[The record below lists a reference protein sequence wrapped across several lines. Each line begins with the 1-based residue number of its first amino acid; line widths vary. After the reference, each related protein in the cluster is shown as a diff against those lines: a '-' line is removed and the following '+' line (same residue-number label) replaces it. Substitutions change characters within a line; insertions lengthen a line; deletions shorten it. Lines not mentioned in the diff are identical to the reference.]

1 MFAMEILFSFLGGL
15 TITAIV
21 AFIALKSIIK
31 SKVTQIEQS
40 AQIKAE
46 SFYKSEQTRMESDLK
61 YAKERNEEL
70 SLQLKAAKV
79 EAQKQLLE
87 AKENAAAELANAKK
101 EAAETLQKSKE
112 ESAETLRMTKAEA
125 ASALQKAKDDAVS
138 EIKQIK
144 EEAAG
149 VLQQAKDEAAA
160 LLKQTKEESEKLLEE
175 TKNDLNKRNSDE
187 IAARDKA
194 HKEAMDSL
202 QLRFNET
209 MAKVAAQVKSDTA
222 DMLKA
227 HQKEFSESSNLS
239 IGQIVNPLKQNIVD
253 LKKAME
259 DGNKEMAERNGEM
272 RQRIQTLM
280 EHSDAARKSA
290 DELAAAFKHGSKI
303 QGDWGETILEEL
315 LASNGLTKG
324 IHFDTQAVIR
334 GKDGKVIKN
343 DDGSTMRPDVILHLD
358 ERREVIIDSKVSL
371 TAYVDY
377 VNAENDADRKTY
389 LKAHVDSIKKHVKEL
404 AAKDYSAYIE
414 SPKVTAGYVIMFV
427 PNMGALW
434 TALNTEPDLWRKAA
448 ESNVYIAD
456 EQSLYG
462 ALKIVSLTWTQ
473 VAQAQNHEKVYE
485 LANEMIDR
493 VGLFMEKYE
502 GIGKALKK
510 ASEEYEDGKKKLV
523 PQGQSIINTSGKLIK
538 LGAKNSDKHTIKALL
553 DIDDIPGLTYSE
565 ENI

>member
-1 MFAMEILFSFLGGL
+1 
-15 TITAIV
+15 
-21 AFIALKSIIK
+21 
-31 SKVTQIEQS
+31 
-40 AQIKAE
+40 
-46 SFYKSEQTRMESDLK
+46 MESDLRHS
-61 YAKERNEEL
+61 KERNDEL
-70 SLQLKAAKV
+70 LAQI
-79 EAQKQLLE
+79 EAGR
-87 AKENAAAELANAKK
+87 KEAAEALMNAKNEAAEALANAKN
-101 EAAETLQKSKE
+101 
-112 ESAETLRMTKAEA
+112 
-125 ASALQKAKDDAVS
+125 
-138 EIKQIK
+138 
-144 EEAAG
+144 
-149 VLQQAKDEAAA
+149 EAAA
-160 LLKQTKEESEKLLEE
+160 AMQKAKEESEKLLEQ
-175 TKNDLNKRNSDE
+175 TKEDLNRSKAEE

-194 HKEAMDSL
+194 NKEAMDLL
-202 QLRFNET
+202 QQRFDET
-209 MAKVAAQVKSDTA
+209 MAKVTAQVKSDTA

-227 HQKEFSESSNLS
+227 HQKEFTQSSNLS
-239 IGQIVNPLKQNIVD
+239 IGQIVDPLKQNIVE

-272 RQRIQTLM
+272 RERIKALM

-290 DELAAAFKHGSKI
+290 DELAAAFKHGNKI

-343 DDGSTMRPDVILHLD
+343 EDGSTMRPDVILHLD

-377 VNAENDADRKTY
+377 VNAENDTDRKIH

-404 AAKDYSAYIE
+404 AAKDYSSYIE

-427 PNMGALW
+427 PNIGALW
-434 TALNTEPDLWRKAA
+434 TALDAEPDLWRKAA
-448 ESNVYIAD
+448 ENNVYIAD

-473 VAQAQNHEKVYE
+473 VAQAQNHEKVFE

-493 VGLFMEKYE
+493 VGMFMEKYE

-538 LGAKNSDKHTIKALL
+538 LGAKNSDKHSIEALI
-553 DIDDIPGLTYSE
+553 DIDDIPGQMT
-565 ENI
+565 ITQ

>member
-21 AFIALKSIIK
+21 ALIALKSIIK

-61 YAKERNEEL
+61 YAKERNAEL
-70 SLQLKAAKV
+70 LSQLEAAKV

>member
-1 MFAMEILFSFLGGL
+1 M
-15 TITAIV
+15 ITAVIAFIV
-21 AFIALKSIIK
+21 AKNIIR
-31 SKVTQIEQS
+31 SRVELTGQA
-40 AQIKAE
+40 AQMKAE
-46 SFYKSEQTRMESDLK
+46 SAYKSEQARLESDLRH
-61 YAKERNEEL
+61 AKERQEEL
-70 SLQLKAAKV
+70 LGQIEAVKKDCEKMV
-79 EAQKQLLE
+79 E
-87 AKENAAAELANAKK
+87 
-101 EAAETLQKSKE
+101 
-112 ESAETLRMTKAEA
+112 
-125 ASALQKAKDDAVS
+125 
-138 EIKQIK
+138 
-144 EEAAG
+144 
-149 VLQQAKDEAAA
+149 
-160 LLKQTKEESEKLLEE
+160 QTKF
-175 TKNDLNKRNSDE
+175 DLRKRYTDE
-187 IAARDKA
+187 IAAREKA

-202 QLRFNET
+202 ELRFNET
-209 MAKVAAQVKSDTA
+209 MAKVTAQVKSDTA

-227 HQKEFSESSNLS
+227 QQKEFSESSNLS
-239 IGQIVNPLKQNIVD
+239 IGQIVNPLKENIVE

-259 DGNKEMAERNGEM
+259 EGNKEMAERNGEM
-272 RQRIQTLM
+272 RERIKTLM

-290 DELAAAFKHGSKI
+290 DDLAAAFKHGNKI

-315 LASNGLTKG
+315 LATNGLTKG

-343 DDGSTMRPDVILHLD
+343 EDGSTMRPDVILHLD

-377 VNAENDADRKTY
+377 VNAENDTDRKTC

-434 TALNTEPDLWRKAA
+434 TALNAEPDLWRKAA

-493 VGLFMEKYE
+493 VGMFMKKYE
-502 GIGKALKK
+502 GIGQALKK

-538 LGAKNSDKHTIKALL
+538 LGAKNSDRHAIKALL
-553 DIDDIPGLTYSE
+553 DIDDIPELT
-565 ENI
+565 N